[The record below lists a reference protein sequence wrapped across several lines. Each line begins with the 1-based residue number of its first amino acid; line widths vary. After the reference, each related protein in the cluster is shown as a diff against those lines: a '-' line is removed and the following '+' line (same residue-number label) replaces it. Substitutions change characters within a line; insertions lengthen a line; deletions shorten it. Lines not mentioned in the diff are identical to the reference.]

1 MIDDG
6 TSPARPPGHLTVAAL
21 DPDRSPPPAAT
32 ARHYAAIMEA
42 RTPVRS
48 CW

>member
-6 TSPARPPGHLTVAAL
+6 TSLARPPGHLKVAAL
-21 DPDRSPPPAAT
+21 DPDPVPATGCT
-32 ARHYAAIMEA
+32 ARHYSAIMEA